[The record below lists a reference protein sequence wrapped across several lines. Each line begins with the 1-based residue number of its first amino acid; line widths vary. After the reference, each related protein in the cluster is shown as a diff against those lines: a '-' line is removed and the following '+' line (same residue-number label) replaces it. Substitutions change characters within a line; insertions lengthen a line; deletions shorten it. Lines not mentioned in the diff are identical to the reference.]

1 MDVYSLWAEIL
12 LTKNASYSKLKKYSA
27 GFAGRRNSINY
38 RYTTE
43 EIESMFSDE
52 LIDTEKLPPA
62 YAATMGDITIK
73 ARFSNNGRREEFFRT
88 ALERLGE

>member
-1 MDVYSLWAEIL
+1 
-12 LTKNASYSKLKKYSA
+12 
-27 GFAGRRNSINY
+27 
-38 RYTTE
+38 
-43 EIESMFSDE
+43 MFSDE